1 MNEDGNTSKKAEKSS
16 WLIPSSNINDTD
28 SSSIIQTHII
38 YDSILSSAQKKLWR
52 ALTFSSG
59 TQIFL
64 SMTNWNES
72 VFEGIDS
79 QNDPCYASRD
89 VVLKGSDPQTIGW
102 TRFSS
107 KYCVGRWMLY
117 LHAFVSGSNASC
129 KCFSASSFSSLD
141 RLECS
146 SVKWISPHIFYTRCI
161 LFLSI
166 EDLKTTLKDINEPKT
181 LRLALHVLQFQDQHL
196 LLWLQTTN
204 PGTVWNSGH
213 ASISQYLNISENV
226 KIYLNVSMSLCLYFH
241 VYKHHDYGMP
251 KIVISKT
258 VGFMWMSQ
266 TCGSNPKECEHKLN
280 YRDTKNQLSIDFD

>member
-1 MNEDGNTSKKAEKSS
+1 M
-16 WLIPSSNINDTD
+16 
-28 SSSIIQTHII
+28 THII
-38 YDSILSSAQKKLWR
+38 YDSILSSAPKKLWR

-59 TQIFL
+59 TQMFL

-89 VVLKGSDPQTIGW
+89 VVLKGSDPRTMGW
-102 TRFSS
+102 TRSSS
-107 KYCVGRWMLY
+107 KYCVGCSIY
-117 LHAFVSGSNASC
+117 CFISGSNASC

-146 SVKWISPHIFYTRCI
+146 SVKWISPHMFYTRCI

-166 EDLKTTLKDINEPKT
+166 EDLKDNTKRQPKT

-213 ASISQYLNISENV
+213 ASINIWIW
-226 KIYLNVSMSLCLYFH
+226 IYLKMSKYIWMSLCLY
-241 VYKHHDYGMP
+241 VYTFTFTSIM
-251 KIVISKT
+251 T
-258 VGFMWMSQ
+258 M
-266 TCGSNPKECEHKLN
+266 ECQRL
-280 YRDTKNQLSIDFD
+280 